1 MNSST
6 SVQYVSSEVA
16 ACRDRTD
23 LQWRRFVFQDKC
35 EPRAYIPMD
44 DPKHEQKR
52 DSDLH
57 DFRKFTRTR
66 SFTYG
71 ENQPQQ
77 VRPLQPCPRLAFDAA
92 STAAAR
98 RASVEQKDT
107 APDQDETMASPLFNP
122 VHARLLTDVLESP
135 GGDSIDGSP
144 CARLLTSSSSSGA
157 ALFGSTKTR
166 LLGRAVGRSTF
177 MRTSSYAGAP
187 SRG

>member
-1 MNSST
+1 METYAGSS
-6 SVQYVSSEVA
+6 A
-16 ACRDRTD
+16 
-23 LQWRRFVFQDKC
+23 LQDKC

-71 ENQPQQ
+71 ENQSQT

-92 STAAAR
+92 SIAATR
-98 RASVEQKDT
+98 RASVEKKEPE
-107 APDQDETMASPLFNP
+107 PDMDQAMASPLSSL
-122 VHARLLTDVLESP
+122 AQSRLLTDVLESP
-135 GGDSIDGSP
+135 GGDSMDGSP

>member
-1 MNSST
+1 MGCMN
-6 SVQYVSSEVA
+6 
-16 ACRDRTD
+16 TD
-23 LQWRRFVFQDKC
+23 APSIFQEKC

-71 ENQPQQ
+71 ENQNQT
-77 VRPLQPCPRLAFDAA
+77 VRPSQPCPRLAFDVS
-92 STAAAR
+92 STTAAR
-98 RASVEQKDT
+98 RVSVGKADAE
-107 APDQDETMASPLFNP
+107 PDRDGTMASPLSNP
-122 VHARLLTDVLESP
+122 AHARLLADVLESP
-135 GGDSIDGSP
+135 GADSTEGSP
-144 CARLLTSSSSSGA
+144 CARLLNSSSSNGGP
-157 ALFGSTKTR
+157 LFGSTKTR

-187 SRG
+187 SRA

>member
-1 MNSST
+1 
-6 SVQYVSSEVA
+6 
-16 ACRDRTD
+16 
-23 LQWRRFVFQDKC
+23 
-35 EPRAYIPMD
+35 MD

-71 ENQPQQ
+71 ENQPQAI
-77 VRPLQPCPRLAFDAA
+77 RPLQPCPRLAFDAA
-92 STAAAR
+92 SIAATR
-98 RASVEQKDT
+98 RASAEKKQ
-107 APDQDETMASPLFNP
+107 PESGMDQPIASPLSG
-122 VHARLLTDVLESP
+122 AMQSRLLTDVLESP
-135 GGDSIDGSP
+135 GGDSIEGSP
-144 CARLLTSSSSSGA
+144 CARLLTSSSSSGG

-187 SRG
+187 SRGQS